1 MRDYDTPP
9 RDNQQITDDNEQ
21 SDIVNTQDIAAG
33 ISNRGPEEE
42 RENQRR
48 VPPRGPREAD
58 EPMD

>member
-9 RDNQQITDDNEQ
+9 RDNQQIADDSEQ

-42 RENQRR
+42 KENQRR
-48 VPPRGPREAD
+48 VPARGAGKME
-58 EPMD
+58 EPED